1 MRLPVLI
8 LLTAAATAV
17 PAVTAA
23 PAAMAAPATAADLT
37 LETVVAVGKPS
48 AERLATESFL
58 TAAARELS
66 LSRGILLEGV
76 AVSAE
81 AGPRRSP
88 DGDGS
93 DFAVGLE
100 LPLAGDRAEREAAIE
115 LFADAERVLPVA
127 AELEAGLALRLAYV
141 DAWEATEGLVLA
153 ERQAASAEGWLQVV
167 EARVAAGAEA
177 PYETSLVVAEVGL
190 ARLALAEARVR
201 EQVSW
206 SELEARAAVGATPR
220 RLAEPL
226 SADSGREAAVERK
239 EVEGVLTVSTLT
251 RASELRSSL
260 KQALIRLDD
269 ARGASRW
276 SLQATAAQE
285 GEEDVA
291 RLGLGYRLPFARQNA
306 ARVTARDAAIAEE
319 RRGAELERARLEGRL
334 RGAEARAAS
343 FASGLTATSTF
354 SPREIEEAL
363 AALEARV
370 TTGRDRPSAV
380 LPLRRQLL
388 GALLTELAARAA
400 EARAVFL
407 LQTLKAEISQ

>member
-8 LLTAAATAV
+8 FLVAEATAA
-17 PAVTAA
+17 TAA
-23 PAAMAAPATAADLT
+23 PAAAAELT
-37 LETVVAVGKPS
+37 LETVVAAARPS
-48 AERLATESFL
+48 AERLAAESFL

-66 LSRGILLEGV
+66 LSRGILLEGM

-93 DFAVGLE
+93 DFALGLE
-100 LPLAGDRAEREAAIE
+100 LPLAGDRTEREAA
-115 LFADAERVLPVA
+115 LDFFAEAEKVLPA
-127 AELEAGLALRLAYV
+127 AADLEAGLALSLAYV

-153 ERQAASAEGWLQVV
+153 RRQETSVADWLQVV

-177 PYETSLVVAEVGL
+177 PYETSLVGAELGL
-190 ARLALAEARVR
+190 ARLALAEALVQ
-201 EQVSW
+201 EQIAW
-206 SELEARAAVGATPR
+206 SELAARAAVGATPE

-226 SADSGREAAVERK
+226 SASSGRKAVEAGK
-239 EVEGVLTVSTLT
+239 AVESVHPVWALT
-251 RASELRSSL
+251 RASELRSAL
-260 KQALIRLDD
+260 RQALIRLDV
-269 ARGASRW
+269 ARGGSRW

-291 RLGLGYRLPFARQNA
+291 RLGLGYRLPFAGQNA
-306 ARVTARDAAIAEE
+306 ARVTARDAALAEE

-334 RGAEARAAS
+334 RGAEARAGAL
-343 FASGLTATSTF
+343 AAGVAPGVGAPATL
-354 SPREIEEAL
+354 SPLEIEEAL
-363 AALEARV
+363 VALEARV
-370 TTGRDRPSAV
+370 TAGRDRPSAV
-380 LPLRRQLL
+380 LPLRRQLV

-407 LQTLKAEISQ
+407 IQTLKAEISQ

>member
-400 EARAVFL
+400 EARAVLL